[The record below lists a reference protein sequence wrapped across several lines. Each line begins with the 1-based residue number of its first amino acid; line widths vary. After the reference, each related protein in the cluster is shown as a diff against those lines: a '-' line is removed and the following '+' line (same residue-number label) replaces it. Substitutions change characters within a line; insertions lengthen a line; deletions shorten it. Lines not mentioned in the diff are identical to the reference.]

1 MALDYLFVLLTH
13 CSSNRGNDFIAHIFT
28 QVGSF
33 LMGWLGIIQKG
44 DISRFSDL
52 LAIGLTTGFLGSLT
66 TFSGWN
72 QKMLELASNGKWAFV
87 VIGYST
93 GKTLVSTLVRT

>member
-1 MALDYLFVLLTH
+1 
-13 CSSNRGNDFIAHIFT
+13 
-28 QVGSF
+28 
-33 LMGWLGIIQKG
+33 MGWLGIIYKG
-44 DISRFSDL
+44 NISRFSDL

-93 GKTLVSTLVRT
+93 GKTLISTVVRT